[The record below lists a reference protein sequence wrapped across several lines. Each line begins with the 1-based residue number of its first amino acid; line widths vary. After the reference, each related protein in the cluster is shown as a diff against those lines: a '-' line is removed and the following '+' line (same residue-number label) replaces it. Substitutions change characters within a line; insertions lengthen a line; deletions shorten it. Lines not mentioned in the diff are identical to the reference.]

1 MWVPMQQSKDMSQD
15 YNKTYFV
22 LIHLLSVNT
31 CHHDLGLY
39 HKVSMFSLNNVY
51 LYNVVVGITK

>member
-39 HKVSMFSLNNVY
+39 HKVSMFS
-51 LYNVVVGITK
+51 